1 MSISLIIGWLSAAV
15 TLLTVLPMLQDAL
28 GVPSRRDPSTLVRHY
43 LRLAVLVAV
52 AAFSGVLI
60 LYPGLM
66 SASIYEIA
74 LRAALACYLAQQTP
88 HPWWRYVFQ
97 DSYRKSI
104 LSTQR
109 KVPTP

>member
-1 MSISLIIGWLSAAV
+1 MSIGFVIGWLSAAV

-60 LYPGLM
+60 FYPGLLT
-66 SASIYEIA
+66 ASIYEIA
-74 LRAALACYLAQQTP
+74 LRASLACYLVQQTP

-97 DSYRKSI
+97 DAYRKSL
-104 LSTQR
+104 LSNSP
-109 KVPTP
+109 KVRAP

>member
-1 MSISLIIGWLSAAV
+1 MSISLIVGWLSAAV

-28 GVPSRRDPSTLVRHY
+28 GVPSRSEPITLARHF

-60 LYPGLM
+60 FYPSLM
-66 SASIYEIA
+66 SASFYEIA

-88 HPWWRYVFQ
+88 HPWWRYVFG
-97 DSYRKSI
+97 DAYRKS
-104 LSTQR
+104 LLAALP
-109 KVPTP
+109 KVRSP